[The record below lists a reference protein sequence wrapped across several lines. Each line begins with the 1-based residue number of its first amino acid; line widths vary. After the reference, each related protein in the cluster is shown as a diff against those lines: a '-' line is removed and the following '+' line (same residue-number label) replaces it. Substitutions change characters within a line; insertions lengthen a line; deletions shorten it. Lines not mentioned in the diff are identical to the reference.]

1 MNAKAK
7 ENNSA
12 ESDKLRTVIK
22 WIDSI
27 LCKNLPALSF
37 VKYTYVQIQM
47 GKVEGGER
55 HLLQRDRHPTA
66 TAKTVSSV

>member
-37 VKYTYVQIQM
+37 MKYAYVQIQM
-47 GKVEGGER
+47 DPPHSYRQG
-55 HLLQRDRHPTA
+55 
-66 TAKTVSSV
+66 

>member
-12 ESDKLRTVIK
+12 ESDKLWTVIK

-27 LCKNLPALSF
+27 LCKNFLESF
-37 VKYTYVQIQM
+37 SNIKYSLENTSQSF
-47 GKVEGGER
+47 E
-55 HLLQRDRHPTA
+55 T
-66 TAKTVSSV
+66 

>member
-37 VKYTYVQIQM
+37 VKYTAQ
-47 GKVEGGER
+47 GTG
-55 HLLQRDRHPTA
+55 
-66 TAKTVSSV
+66 